1 MVKVKGNDGLGSWVV
16 AVASGLR
23 LRGAVLCLTQ
33 RCYEGGEASITE
45 DFNAW
50 LILTKHFLTQR
61 LRRYIAYPDV
71 GVSAGEGLLAGS
83 S

>member
-1 MVKVKGNDGLGSWVV
+1 MKEEPDAKVRDGENIPLVYWS
-16 AVASGLR
+16 
-23 LRGAVLCLTQ
+23 
-33 RCYEGGEASITE
+33 
-45 DFNAW
+45 N
-50 LILTKHFLTQR
+50 R